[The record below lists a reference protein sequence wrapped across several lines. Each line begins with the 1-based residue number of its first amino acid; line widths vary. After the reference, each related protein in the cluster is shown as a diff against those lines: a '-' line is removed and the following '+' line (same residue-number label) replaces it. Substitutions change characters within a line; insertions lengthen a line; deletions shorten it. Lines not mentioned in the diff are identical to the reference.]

1 MKTTPSPLAYLAALM
16 VFISSCQVKPKALDE
31 PRNQF
36 DVIAYFAGD
45 TTTLDRYNIGQLDQV
60 IYSFAHLY
68 DNRMDIDNAKDSV
81 TLTHLV
87 SLKKKYP
94 NLKVLVSIGGW
105 CGCRECS
112 NVFSTNEGRT
122 EFAQSAKNLMERF
135 GADGIDL
142 DWEYPAIEGCPDH
155 PFMPEDRENFTSL
168 VQELRKTFGSQ
179 YQISFAAGGFEEY
192 LQKSIEW
199 KKVMPLVDRVNLMS
213 YDLVNG
219 NSTVTGHH
227 TPLYSTPSQVESI
240 DNALQF
246 FDSLNIPHQK
256 IVIGAAFYGRVWE
269 NVQNIQQGRY
279 QSGKFKQGVGYNHFK
294 EYMAENPG
302 YTQYWDSIAQAPY
315 SYNAARQL
323 YATYDDSLS
332 IALKTK
338 YVIDKHL
345 GGIMF
350 WQLTNDSPKNGL
362 LGVIDQVKQAYKP

>member
-1 MKTTPSPLAYLAALM
+1 
-16 VFISSCQVKPKALDE
+16 
-31 PRNQF
+31 
-36 DVIAYFAGD
+36 
-45 TTTLDRYNIGQLDQV
+45 
-60 IYSFAHLY
+60 
-68 DNRMDIDNAKDSV
+68 
-81 TLTHLV
+81 
-87 SLKKKYP
+87 
-94 NLKVLVSIGGW
+94 
-105 CGCRECS
+105 
-112 NVFSTNEGRT
+112 
-122 EFAQSAKNLMERF
+122 MERF

-142 DWEYPAIEGCPDH
+142 DWEYPAIQGCPDH

-199 KKVMPLVDRVNLMS
+199 KKVIPLVDRVNLMS

-294 EYMAENPG
+294 EYMAQHPG
-302 YTQYWDSIAQAPY
+302 FINYWDSIAQAPY
-315 SYNAARQL
+315 SYNKEEQL

-332 IALKTK
+332 IALKTE

-350 WQLTNDSPKNGL
+350 WQLANDSPKNGL
-362 LGVIDQVKQAYKP
+362 LGVIDKVKQAYKP